1 VLDIFVLTKL
11 KKLNSTKS
19 RKNIQNT
26 REISTARDRSH
37 RALAPNVPDRKG
49 GAMASPHPKKHE
61 LVRAAIQ
68 LFAENGFDG
77 TTTLR
82 IAKAAG
88 VTEPLIYYHFANKD
102 GLFTYI
108 LEKAFN
114 DYFNRLEQ
122 LPDQSKPAFHRI
134 ETLISLHMEI
144 SAEKPEETY
153 LIASTC
159 PAKLKDGAHAC
170 SRLMAEQRKRLSRYL
185 GDCLKQGVESGEFAK
200 LNIPPTVNVLLVLIL
215 GIMRQHALG
224 LDTRRGMRKAAVDF
238 CRRSLMA

>member
-1 VLDIFVLTKL
+1 
-11 KKLNSTKS
+11 
-19 RKNIQNT
+19 
-26 REISTARDRSH
+26 
-37 RALAPNVPDRKG
+37 
-49 GAMASPHPKKHE
+49 MASPHPKKHE
-61 LVRAAIQ
+61 LVRAAIR

-114 DYFNRLEQ
+114 DYLSRLDQ
-122 LPDQSKPAFHRI
+122 LPDQSRPAFERI
-134 ETLISLHMEI
+134 EALISLHMEI
-144 SAEKPEETY
+144 ALEKPEETY

-170 SRLMAEQRKRLSRYL
+170 TRLIGEQRKRLGRYL
-185 GDCLKQGVESGEFAK
+185 SDCLKQGVENGTFVK
-200 LNIPPTVNVLLVLIL
+200 VNIPQTVNVMMVLIL

>member
-1 VLDIFVLTKL
+1 
-11 KKLNSTKS
+11 
-19 RKNIQNT
+19 
-26 REISTARDRSH
+26 
-37 RALAPNVPDRKG
+37 
-49 GAMASPHPKKHE
+49 MASPHPKKHE
-61 LVRAAIQ
+61 LVRAAIR

-108 LEKAFN
+108 LDKAFG
-114 DYFNRLEQ
+114 DYLNRLDQ
-122 LPDQSKPAFHRI
+122 LPDQSKRAFDRI
-134 ETLISLHMEI
+134 EALISLHMEI
-144 SAEKPEETY
+144 ATDKPEETY

-170 SRLMAEQRKRLSRYL
+170 TRLIGEQRKRLSRYL
-185 GDCLKQGVESGEFAK
+185 GDCLKQGIESGDFVK
-200 LNIPPTVNVLLVLIL
+200 LNVPQTVNVLMVLVL